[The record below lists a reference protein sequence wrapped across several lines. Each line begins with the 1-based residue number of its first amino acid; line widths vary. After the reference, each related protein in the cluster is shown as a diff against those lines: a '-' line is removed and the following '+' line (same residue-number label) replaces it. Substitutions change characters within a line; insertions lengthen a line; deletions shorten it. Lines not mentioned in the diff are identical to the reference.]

1 MVSDSTTNNPY
12 SNSIITIN
20 VKTRKLI
27 VGSSIRITANNMY
40 FSNHYIHK
48 ISVNSGVLIANTND
62 GIQIV
67 VSNSDT
73 YLTFS
78 GFAQIAAGTLL
89 TIVAGFRNNAYT
101 YTQFVYSVRIIII
114 IIIR

>member
-1 MVSDSTTNNPY
+1 MADTTTNNAY
-12 SNSIITIN
+12 SNSIVTIN

-27 VGSSIRITANNMY
+27 AGSSIRITANNMY
-40 FSNHYIHK
+40 FSNHYVHK
-48 ISVNSGVLIANTND
+48 ISANSGVLPANTND

-78 GFAQIAAGTLL
+78 GFAQITAGTLL
-89 TIVAGFRNNAYT
+89 TMVVGFRNNAVAH
-101 YTQFVYSVRIIII
+101 TQFVYSVRIIII
-114 IIIR
+114 TAIV